1 MQTEKMQL
9 IVGALLHDIGK
20 VIYRQGDGRKH
31 SISGY
36 EFLSREAHIEEKNVL
51 DPVRF
56 HHKAE
61 LQKADVPA
69 DSFAYIAYIADNIAA
84 GADRRKNDGEEKGFS
99 KEIPLESVFNI
110 LNGNDKKL
118 HYRRGILEDT
128 ADKIQVP
135 TDQQE
140 AFDEGFYYKVKQNLL
155 NNFLGIFWEEEYLN
169 SILEILEG
177 NLSLVPSSTA
187 RDELADISLYDHVK
201 LTAAAASCIYDDL
214 EEKGIRD
221 YRACLFEKEK
231 EFKQEKTFL
240 LCSMDISGIQKFIYT
255 IHSEGALRN
264 LRARSFYLSIMM
276 EHIIDTLL
284 QRLELSRANLIYS
297 GGGHCYLLLANTKK
311 TKQTVE
317 EFEKELNQ
325 WLLENFDIA
334 LYVAAGAV
342 ECSASELR
350 NEPKGSYSEIF
361 RRLGNMLSQ
370 KKSSRYSAGQIR
382 MLNRKRNADHTREC
396 KVCKR
401 LDRLEEDGN
410 CTICS
415 AILGISKDILYSD
428 FFVVLSEE
436 EKGALPLPFHAWMV
450 AENKSGSEARMG
462 QEAYLRAY
470 GKNKMFSGKH
480 ISGKLWVGNYT
491 TGETFEE
498 LAAQAEGIKRIG
510 ILRADVDNLG
520 RAFVSGFESEK
531 NGDKYV
537 TLSRTAALS
546 RQLSMFFQYHINAI
560 LAHPKFSLDGK
571 PKKERKAA
579 IVYSGGDDL
588 FLVGA
593 WNEIV
598 ELAVDIQRAF
608 REYTEGTLTLSAGIG
623 IYQPGFPIHASA
635 AEVAGL
641 EEDSKSL
648 PGKDA
653 VTFLPDGAWHSETGE
668 DGAECRVNDATYSWK
683 TFQEETLGE
692 KFQAV
697 YAFFQNSEDKGKSFL
712 YHLLELVRKREDK
725 LNLAR
730 YVYLLTRMEPGE
742 RSSPEEKQRYQEF
755 SRKMYQWMQDEKDCR
770 QLKTAINLYAYYVR
784 EEKES
789 RGLSREKEE
798 T

>member
-69 DSFAYIAYIADNIAA
+69 DSFAYIVYIADNIAA

-187 RDELADISLYDHVK
+187 RDE
-201 LTAAAASCIYDDL
+201 L

-334 LYVAAGAV
+334 LYVA
-342 ECSASELR
+342 
-350 NEPKGSYSEIF
+350 
-361 RRLGNMLSQ
+361 
-370 KKSSRYSAGQIR
+370 
-382 MLNRKRNADHTREC
+382 
-396 KVCKR
+396 
-401 LDRLEEDGN
+401 
-410 CTICS
+410 
-415 AILGISKDILYSD
+415 
-428 FFVVLSEE
+428 
-436 EKGALPLPFHAWMV
+436 
-450 AENKSGSEARMG
+450 
-462 QEAYLRAY
+462 
-470 GKNKMFSGKH
+470 
-480 ISGKLWVGNYT
+480 
-491 TGETFEE
+491 
-498 LAAQAEGIKRIG
+498 
-510 ILRADVDNLG
+510 
-520 RAFVSGFESEK
+520 
-531 NGDKYV
+531 
-537 TLSRTAALS
+537 
-546 RQLSMFFQYHINAI
+546 
-560 LAHPKFSLDGK
+560 
-571 PKKERKAA
+571 
-579 IVYSGGDDL
+579 GG
-588 FLVGA
+588 G
-593 WNEIV
+593 
-598 ELAVDIQRAF
+598 
-608 REYTEGTLTLSAGIG
+608 
-623 IYQPGFPIHASA
+623 
-635 AEVAGL
+635 
-641 EEDSKSL
+641 
-648 PGKDA
+648 
-653 VTFLPDGAWHSETGE
+653 
-668 DGAECRVNDATYSWK
+668 
-683 TFQEETLGE
+683 
-692 KFQAV
+692 
-697 YAFFQNSEDKGKSFL
+697 
-712 YHLLELVRKREDK
+712 
-725 LNLAR
+725 
-730 YVYLLTRMEPGE
+730 
-742 RSSPEEKQRYQEF
+742 
-755 SRKMYQWMQDEKDCR
+755 MQC
-770 QLKTAINLYAYYVR
+770 V
-784 EEKES
+784 
-789 RGLSREKEE
+789 
-798 T
+798 